1 MDVVTISRQMG
12 SWGSVIGKLVAERMG
27 YQLVWRDLINQAA
40 LRAGA
45 PEVALA
51 MIDELGL
58 LGVNPTGQQQQDYL
72 NAVSQVLHELA
83 DAGQVVIIGGA
94 GQVVLRGHPRVFHV
108 RVVADEEVRIQRIS
122 QEKKVS
128 PKAARAQILASDRA
142 RKLYLSRY
150 YQVDWNDPCL
160 YHLVIN
166 TGRIPC
172 EIAAEMICHALSRLT
187 EPNIR

>member
-12 SWGSVIGKLVAERMG
+12 SWGSVIGKMIAERLV
-27 YQLVWRDLINQAA
+27 YQLVWRDLINEAA

-72 NAVSQVLHELA
+72 NAVHQVLHELA
-83 DAGQVVIIGGA
+83 DRGRVVIIGRA
-94 GQVVLRGHPRVFHV
+94 GQVVLRGHPRVFHL
-108 RVVADEEVRIQRIS
+108 RVVADEEVRIQRIC
-122 QEKKVS
+122 QEKQVN
-128 PKAARAQILASDRA
+128 PTAARAQILASDRA

-150 YQVDWNDPCL
+150 YHVDWNDPCL
-160 YHLVIN
+160 YHLVVN
-166 TGRIPC
+166 TGRISCPA
-172 EIAAEMICHALSRLT
+172 AAEMICNLLNLT
-187 EPNIR
+187 EKRDAG

>member
-27 YQLVWRDLINQAA
+27 FQLVWRDLINQAA

-72 NAVSQVLHELA
+72 DAVSQVLHELA
-83 DAGQVVIIGGA
+83 DAGKVVIIGRA

-108 RVVADEEVRIQRIS
+108 RVVADEEVRVQRIVE
-122 QEKKVS
+122 EKKVN

-166 TGRIPC
+166 TGRISC
-172 EIAAEMICHALSRLT
+172 EVAAEMICHALNRLP
-187 EPNIR
+187 EQIIR

>member
-72 NAVSQVLHELA
+72 NAVGQVLHELA
-83 DAGQVVIIGGA
+83 DAGQVVIIGRA
-94 GQVVLRGHPRVFHV
+94 GQVVLRIHPRVFHV

-142 RKLYLSRY
+142 RKLYLLRY

-160 YHLVIN
+160 YHLVVN

-187 EPNIR
+187 ESNIR